1 MQVKLFSVC
10 VVSVVGTR
18 MHSNFPLEAVG
29 KPLSLD
35 QVGGAAG
42 VDVMATLGLS
52 VVDLFVV
59 QPDLAGNE
67 QMVCITVCT
76 TETSYEG
83 HHSPGGDEV

>member
-10 VVSVVGTR
+10 VVSVVGIR

-29 KPLSLD
+29 LD

-76 TETSYEG
+76 METSYEG
-83 HHSPGGDEV
+83 HRSPGGDEV

>member
-10 VVSVVGTR
+10 VV
-18 MHSNFPLEAVG
+18 NFPLEAVG

-35 QVGGAAG
+35 QVG
-42 VDVMATLGLS
+42 DVMATLGLS
-52 VVDLFVV
+52 AVDLFVV

-76 TETSYEG
+76 METSYEG
-83 HHSPGGDEV
+83 HHAPGGD